1 MLPMQEIQAPAL
13 VRELRSH
20 MLCRAAKRFK
30 KETKKKRIEEY
41 HLVFFM
47 LIFMEKLSHTGHSVL

>member
-1 MLPMQEIQAPAL
+1 MMLAAERERECVCVCVCVCEHSMLPMQEIQAPAL

-30 KETKKKRIEEY
+30 KETNKKKN
-41 HLVFFM
+41 
-47 LIFMEKLSHTGHSVL
+47 